1 MSGVSADNAVAFAL
15 AELKTALSAKDTPK
29 SEIQEKMAAVQEAR
43 RKAKT
48 DLETAKA
55 NLRKLLTLQQEAVL
69 ASLGYLD

>member
-1 MSGVSADNAVAFAL
+1 MALAL
-15 AELKTALSAKDTPK
+15 AELKSALAAKNITAA
-29 SEIQEKMAAVQEAR
+29 EIQEKLAVVQEAR

-48 DLETAKA
+48 DLDTAKA